1 MQAISR
7 HEPLHDDKLRDSL
20 PGETPWQPQQC
31 DPGPVHE
38 RHEKA
43 DRRNGRDKPAYVQK
57 KVLRISKSLNEIQS
71 LGNELVSS
79 VHEKKTAHVP
89 LAENPYEIPP
99 DGDELATGARE
110 SEDDPQIQQAP
121 DAIQFVNGL
130 VAVEKEDLAGRR

>member
-1 MQAISR
+1 MATWIGLQVPKLSCCIVTAVLDGLVGTCGTGMQAVSL
-7 HEPLHDDKLRDSL
+7 HEPLHGDKLRDSL
-20 PGETPWQPQQC
+20 PGETPLQPQYC
-31 DPGPVHE
+31 DPGSVHE

-89 LAENPYEIPP
+89 LAEIPYEIP
-99 DGDELATGARE
+99 T
-110 SEDDPQIQQAP
+110 
-121 DAIQFVNGL
+121 
-130 VAVEKEDLAGRR
+130 RRR